1 MLCVTRFLKLADW
14 FAAVTAVNG
23 DHVSGGFCRLFCHGL
38 SDQWTVRREART
50 VCLIRCLL
58 LLFFFYIRS
67 TFSVHNLTSIFP
79 IVSFRLLLFSFL
91 FMFLQTAHTATG
103 RNRGP
108 GVFPGTRWDVDR
120 QSPRSNSSPSGV
132 EKTGSSHNPAVIHA
146 VSTLS
151 GPPCSLSLTRLFL
164 SPWKRSHSS
173 QSRNF
178 RRGFLV
184 LNCTLPP
191 YLCHLAFRLESSD
204 CNVLER

>member
-1 MLCVTRFLKLADW
+1 MGIMFPVDFAVFSVTVSLIS
-14 FAAVTAVNG
+14 G
-23 DHVSGGFCRLFCHGL
+23 QSGGKHVLYVSL
-38 SDQWTVRREART
+38 D
-50 VCLIRCLL
+50 VCCW
-58 LLFFFYIRS
+58 FFFYIRS

-164 SPWKRSHSS
+164 SPWKRSQSS

-184 LNCTLPP
+184 LNSTLPP

>member
-58 LLFFFYIRS
+58 VVFLYSQYIFVYFSYCVVSASSIFLLVYVSANRPHSHRKESRARCIPRNAVRRGSAEPEVKLLSVWRREDRLFPQSCSHSCCLDSFRS
-67 TFSVHNLTSIFP
+67 TVLAVANPSVFVALKTLTE
-79 IVSFRLLLFSFL
+79 
-91 FMFLQTAHTATG
+91 
-103 RNRGP
+103 
-108 GVFPGTRWDVDR
+108 
-120 QSPRSNSSPSGV
+120 QSEQKLPQR
-132 EKTGSSHNPAVIHA
+132 
-146 VSTLS
+146 
-151 GPPCSLSLTRLFL
+151 
-164 SPWKRSHSS
+164 
-173 QSRNF
+173 
-178 RRGFLV
+178 FLV
-184 LNCTLPP
+184 LNSTLPP